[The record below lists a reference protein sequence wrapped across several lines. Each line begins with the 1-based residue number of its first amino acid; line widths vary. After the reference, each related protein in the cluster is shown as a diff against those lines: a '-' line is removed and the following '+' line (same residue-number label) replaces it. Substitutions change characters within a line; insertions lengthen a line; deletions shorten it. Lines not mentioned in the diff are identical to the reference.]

1 MEHDLEKQ
9 KRSKRLQQKENHVQR
24 QAKILKQYASHNE
37 PANQLLKEPHRLAKR
52 HALNC
57 GNPKCVMCANPRKTF
72 KELTIQEKRHFQE
85 LEVARL
91 RHSNGT
97 VVDEIEVYLEVRNG
111 NPPTY

>member
-1 MEHDLEKQ
+1 
-9 KRSKRLQQKENHVQR
+9 
-24 QAKILKQYASHNE
+24 
-37 PANQLLKEPHRLAKR
+37 
-52 HALNC
+52 
-57 GNPKCVMCANPRKTF
+57 MCANPRKTF

>member
-1 MEHDLEKQ
+1 MSNEQAKVKH
-9 KRSKRLQQKENHVQR
+9 SKRIQQKETHVQK

-37 PANQLLKEPHRLAKR
+37 PVNQLLKEPHRLAKR

-57 GNPKCVMCANPRKTF
+57 GNPKCLMCANPRRTF

-97 VVDEIEVYLEVRNG
+97 VVDEVEEYLKVRNG
-111 NPPTY
+111 EPAVY

>member
-9 KRSKRLQQKENHVQR
+9 KRSKRLQQKENHVQK

-57 GNPKCVMCANPRKTF
+57 GNPKCVMCGNPRKMWH
-72 KELTIQEKRHFQE
+72 ELTIQEKRHLQE
-85 LEVARL
+85 LELQRD
-91 RHSNGT
+91 RRSNGT
-97 VVDEIEVYLEVRNG
+97 VVDEVQVYLDVRNG
-111 NPPTY
+111 E

>member
-1 MEHDLEKQ
+1 MSDEQVKVKH
-9 KRSKRLQQKENHVQR
+9 SKRIQQKETHVQK
-24 QAKILKQYASHNE
+24 QAKILKQYQSHSE
-37 PANQLLKEPHRLAKR
+37 PVNQLLKEPHRLAKR

-97 VVDEIEVYLEVRNG
+97 VVDEIGVYLEVRNG
-111 NPPTY
+111 TTPTY